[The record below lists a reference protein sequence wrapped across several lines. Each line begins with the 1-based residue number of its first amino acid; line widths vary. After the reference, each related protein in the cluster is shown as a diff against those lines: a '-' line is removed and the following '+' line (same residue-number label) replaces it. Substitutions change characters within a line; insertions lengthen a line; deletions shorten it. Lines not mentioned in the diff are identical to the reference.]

1 MHLGLKCRVRNN
13 KTEDID
19 EQCNVGL
26 VNYFLNALFCQVDIF
41 LAGKKITPSIATHAW
56 RAIFEVLL
64 NFGRDAKSSHLET
77 SGFKKD
83 SAGEMDSLDKNEGY
97 LARRIKNSKPFELYG
112 RLHTDICFQNRYIIN
127 NVDMVIRLIRNPHS
141 FCLMGDGKHN
151 YEIFIEEATLYMRQV
166 KISPAFML
174 QHAMAL
180 EKATIKYPLTRVE
193 TIQHTINK
201 GVVCETFDN
210 VSSGIIPKRIIFGM
224 VEATAA
230 QGNYSKNPFNF
241 KHFDLS
247 QISVTIDNQDVPY
260 SPLNENLKEN
270 GYIRAYYNLFAGINR
285 AGLDWGNDIT
295 KEDFVGG
302 YALFSFDLSPDKCY
316 GDHFNVIKKGN
327 LRIKLSFREAVST
340 VLTLFVYMEY
350 DNMMEM
356 TKNRNVIFDYTV

>member
-1 MHLGLKCRVRNN
+1 
-13 KTEDID
+13 
-19 EQCNVGL
+19 
-26 VNYFLNALFCQVDIF
+26 
-41 LAGKKITPSIATHAW
+41 
-56 RAIFEVLL
+56 
-64 NFGRDAKSSHLET
+64 
-77 SGFKKD
+77 
-83 SAGEMDSLDKNEGY
+83 
-97 LARRIKNSKPFELYG
+97 
-112 RLHTDICFQNRYIIN
+112 
-127 NVDMVIRLIRNPHS
+127 
-141 FCLMGDGKHN
+141 
-151 YEIFIEEATLYMRQV
+151 
-166 KISPAFML
+166 
-174 QHAMAL
+174 
-180 EKATIKYPLTRVE
+180 
-193 TIQHTINK
+193 
-201 GVVCETFDN
+201 
-210 VSSGIIPKRIIFGM
+210 M

-260 SPLNENLKEN
+260 SPLNVNFKEN

-350 DNMMEM
+350 DNMMEI